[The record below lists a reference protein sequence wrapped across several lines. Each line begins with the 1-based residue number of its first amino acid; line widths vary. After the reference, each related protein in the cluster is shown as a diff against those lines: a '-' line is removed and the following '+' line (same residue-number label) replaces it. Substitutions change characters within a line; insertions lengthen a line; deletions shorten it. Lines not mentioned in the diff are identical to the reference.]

1 MPRILS
7 AGLIHFLIVFGAG
20 FALGTLRELVL
31 APSMGR
37 TAALALELPVLVI
50 VTWLSALL
58 IVRRFALDA
67 WQARLTAGAIGFVL
81 LQMGEIAVGAIA
93 FGRSLA
99 ASFGVFGT
107 PAGLL
112 TLAIQ
117 SIVILF
123 PVIVPRR
130 ER

>member
-1 MPRILS
+1 MPRILG
-7 AGLIHFLIVFGAG
+7 AGLLHFLIVFGAG

-31 APSMGR
+31 APSVGR

-50 VTWLSALL
+50 VTWLSALI
-58 IVRRFALDA
+58 IVRRFALDRFP
-67 WQARLTAGAIGFVL
+67 ARLAAGVLGFVL
-81 LQMGEIAVGAIA
+81 LQFGEAAVGAIA

-99 ASFGVFGT
+99 ASLGVFGT
-107 PAGLL
+107 PAGLV
-112 TLAIQ
+112 TLAVQ

-123 PVIVPRR
+123 PLLVPRR

>member
-1 MPRILS
+1 LS
-7 AGLIHFLIVFGAG
+7 AGLLHFLIVFGTG

-37 TAALALELPVLVI
+37 MAALALELPVLVI
-50 VTWLSALL
+50 VTWLSAMI

-67 WQARLTAGAIGFVL
+67 RRARLAAGVIAFVL
-81 LQMGEIAVGAIA
+81 LQTGELAVGVFG

-99 ASFGVFGT
+99 ATIGALAT
-107 PAGLL
+107 PAGLA
-112 TLAIQ
+112 TLAVQ

-123 PVIVPRR
+123 PLMVPRR
-130 ER
+130 